1 MDEGESSV
9 RTRDDPLYSGSI
21 GCRVATFFAA
31 TNSRGDEV
39 TKQSPFGNTSQ
50 FSTQTGGVD
59 RREFLQRTLAVAGA
73 AAAAPVFAAS
83 SEHVTAKTKAGTIGG
98 EKRDGVFAFKG
109 VPYGADTAKYRFLPA
124 VAPEPWKRVRDALDY
139 GPACPQPNTRERTS
153 EDCLVLNV
161 WTPALRDGGKRP
173 VMVYFHGGEFSSGS
187 GSAAIYDGTRLCHRG
202 DVVVITVNHRLN
214 IFGHWYL
221 SRLRGPK
228 YARSGNVGILDLIQ
242 ALEWVRDHA
251 AEFGGD
257 AQRVMV
263 FGQSGGGAKI
273 ATLMAM
279 PAAKGL
285 FHRAATMSGQQI
297 TAQGPRSA
305 TLRAHACLD
314 ALKIMPEHI
323 ERIDSAALTDL
334 VAATRAPDPTLR
346 GRSVYFGPVLDQASL
361 HRHPFYPDAPAQS
374 AHIPMI
380 IGNTRDETIAFL
392 GNAPGVRELTW
403 ETLPERLLPELH
415 VDIDPEHVIATYRKL
430 YPQYSPTEVFFAATT
445 AGRSWR
451 AAIIEAELR
460 AEQGSPVF
468 AYQLNYRSPLENG
481 RYGAQHGM
489 DIPLVF
495 DNIAQPGSLTGTTA
509 EAQRAAEQMSDAFIA
524 FAKTGDPNHEHLPE
538 WRSYTLPTRAT
549 MVFAATS
556 QLVDDP
562 RGAERELFAAVPYI
576 QRGTY

>member
-1 MDEGESSV
+1 MSFEPKRHSPH
-9 RTRDDPLYSGSI
+9 RRALLRDAARLGGLIAASPLLPG
-21 GCRVATFFAA
+21 
-31 TNSRGDEV
+31 
-39 TKQSPFGNTSQ
+39 Q
-50 FSTQTGGVD
+50 
-59 RREFLQRTLAVAGA
+59 L
-73 AAAAPVFAAS
+73 FAAS
-83 SEHVTAKTKAGTIGG
+83 PAHVTAKTAFGTIGG
-98 EKRDGVFAFKG
+98 IKNDGVHVFKG
-109 VPYGADTAKYRFLPA
+109 VPYGADTSKYRFRPPA
-124 VAPEPWKRVRDALDY
+124 APDAWQRVRDALEY
-139 GPACPQPNTRERTS
+139 GPACPQPGTKEPTS
-153 EDCLVLNV
+153 EDCLVLNI

-173 VMVYFHGGEFSSGS
+173 IMVYFHGGEFSSGS
-187 GSAAIYDGTRLCHRG
+187 GSSPLYDGTRLCHRG
-202 DVVVITVNHRLN
+202 DVVVVTVNHRLN
-214 IFGHWYL
+214 IFGHCYMA
-221 SRLRGPK
+221 RLRGPQ
-228 YARSGNVGILDLIQ
+228 YASSGNVGILDLVQ

-305 TLRAHACLD
+305 TLRARACLD
-314 ALKIMPEHI
+314 ALKIPSDQ
-323 ERIDSAALTDL
+323 IDRVDAAALTDL
-334 VAATRAPDPTLR
+334 VDASRAPDPTLV

-392 GNAPGVRELTW
+392 GNEPGVRELTW
-403 ETLPERLLPELH
+403 EQLPDRLLPQLH
-415 VDIDPEHVIATYRKL
+415 VDIDPEHVIAAYRKL
-430 YPQYSPTEVFFAATT
+430 YPRYSPTEVFFAATT

-451 AAIIEAELR
+451 GAIIEAELR
-460 AEQGSPVF
+460 AQQGSPVY
-468 AYQLNYRSPLENG
+468 AYQLNYRSPIENG

-495 DNIAQPGSLTGTTA
+495 DNTAQPRSLSGNTPQ
-509 EAQRAAEQMSDAFIA
+509 AQKAADQMSDAFIA
-524 FAKTGDPNHEHLPE
+524 LAKSGNPNHDGIPQWQPYEL
-538 WRSYTLPTRAT
+538 SKRAT
-549 MVFAATS
+549 MVFDVQS
-556 QLVDDP
+556 QLVEDP
-562 RGAERELFAAVPYI
+562 RGEERKLFAAVPYI